1 MSGNEREG
9 YSVKMT
15 RKKKKGVK
23 DMKYDK
29 SSLLTFISCH
39 FSSIERNDPHD
50 FTKSNNV
57 FGGFG
62 TGLYELDVDESDF
75 DGGSATTNVVG
86 SPLFSRGANTVLL
99 PEARNMP
106 PPTRLG
112 LAFSLTCLAS
122 LKEFGFDELFVEIAG
137 DEAVG
142 VRGVLP
148 SSEIFWSLSVRSFP
162 VVKVTLLFPEGAC
175 VAGNFKGRED
185 TGFNVSVLTFDDAGR
200 TARED
205 DSTTGDSGDFE
216 GLGEGTTDKVANAAA
231 VDGGSMI
238 LIGMRRRLIADEE
251 SNEDCIAD
259 IGTL

>member
-1 MSGNEREG
+1 M
-9 YSVKMT
+9 
-15 RKKKKGVK
+15 
-23 DMKYDK
+23 
-29 SSLLTFISCH
+29 
-39 FSSIERNDPHD
+39 
-50 FTKSNNV
+50 
-57 FGGFG
+57 
-62 TGLYELDVDESDF
+62 
-75 DGGSATTNVVG
+75 
-86 SPLFSRGANTVLL
+86 LL

-122 LKEFGFDELFVEIAG
+122 LNEFGLDEPFVEG
-137 DEAVG
+137 NGGVG

-148 SSEIFWSLSVRSFP
+148 SSGGYFLPLSVRSFP
-162 VVKVTLLFPEGAC
+162 VVEETLLFPEGAS
-175 VAGNFKGRED
+175 VTGNFKERED
-185 TGFNVSVLTFDDAGR
+185 TGSNVSVLTFDDAGR

-216 GLGEGTTDKVANAAA
+216 GLGEGATDKVADAAA

-251 SNEDCIAD
+251 SNEDCIAE